1 MIIKKDLIILLF
13 IVLGVLTRIIPHVDN
28 FTAVYA
34 IALFSGSLLKNKKI
48 VALLIPIYIM
58 GISDLI
64 LNTSMNISVYIS
76 LSFIVLL
83 GFYFKKYKNI
93 TNIISYSIVS
103 SLIFFLITNFSVW
116 LSSTPADGVY
126 YCSQDLIGFTKC
138 YIQAIPF
145 FWPTLIS
152 TVSYSLILFYSFEL
166 IRDLSIIKIK

>member
-1 MIIKKDLIILLF
+1 MDNFLNLIKLFSGTMIIKKDLIILLF

-93 TNIISYSIVS
+93 T
-103 SLIFFLITNFSVW
+103 
-116 LSSTPADGVY
+116 
-126 YCSQDLIGFTKC
+126 
-138 YIQAIPF
+138 
-145 FWPTLIS
+145 
-152 TVSYSLILFYSFEL
+152 
-166 IRDLSIIKIK
+166 